1 MASTRNLDLL
11 RSIGAD
17 HVIDYRQAFTE
28 GGPRYDF
35 ILDNVGNHSMS
46 DTGRALTPIGRLQ
59 SNGGGHSG
67 GRWIGSIGGVIKAL
81 VSSLLVRQ
89 QVRPSVKFANRAD
102 LMVLGDLVE
111 AGKVT
116 PVIHRTYPLSEIR
129 KALGR
134 AGEGHARGTVVITLR
149 GRSIEA
155 VAPARTMVLA
165 DGAA

>member
-11 RSIGAD
+11 RSIDAD
-17 HVIDYRQAFTE
+17 HVMDYRQEAFTE

-46 DTGRALTPIGRLQ
+46 DTGRGLMPIGRLQ

-116 PVIHRTYPLSEIR
+116 PVIDRTYPLSEIR
-129 KALGR
+129 KALGHV
-134 AGEGHARGTVVITLR
+134 GEGHARGTVVTLR

-155 VAPARTMVLA
+155 VAPERTMVLA
-165 DGAA
+165 DGAG